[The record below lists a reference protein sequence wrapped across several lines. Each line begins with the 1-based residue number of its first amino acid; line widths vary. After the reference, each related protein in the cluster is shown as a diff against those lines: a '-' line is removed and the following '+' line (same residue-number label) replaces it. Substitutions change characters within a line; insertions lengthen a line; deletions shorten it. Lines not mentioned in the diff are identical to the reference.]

1 MKLNFKEQYKSINK
15 FNSIEL
21 EDFTVLT
28 GVNGS
33 GKSHLLEA
41 IEQKKVIIAGFEDT
55 NNIVHFNYETFRLE
69 NEGTFNAQQIASEKE
84 GAWTFFEQQIKTN
97 VLSWKNGLE
106 ENYKKI
112 VDIAQNKEKSMWWL
126 YKKDFSDDVLY
137 NLFRD
142 SYKKII
148 INHFKNKNFKNNQQA
163 QALFSLIK
171 TLPYS
176 IDEITKEDFLDLYK
190 PVDLKNDFLP
200 TQIGKVI
207 WDYHVKYREN
217 LVNEYENEKHGTKNK
232 ILSEVDFEKV
242 HGPKP
247 WEIINEILEKFN
259 TLDYTLKSPTGSNH
273 LYQFQLKLLHTK
285 NKGLEIN
292 FNELSSGEKI
302 LMALVVSIYK
312 TSSDNLFPEI
322 LLLDEID
329 ASLHPSMMQ
338 NLLDVIN
345 EIFLERGIKIIL
357 VTHSPT
363 MIAFAPEK
371 SIFVME
377 KSGQDRIKKKNG
389 EEALSILTEG
399 YATLDEGLKLFDQI
413 SKKEVSILTEGKN
426 TEFIKKAA
434 DFFGKEQ
441 KDKIEIITGVE
452 KDSGKNQLKTIFSF
466 FSKVPHD
473 KKVIFVWDCDV
484 KQEVSSLVDTNNTFA
499 YTFLKNN
506 DNDKVTKGIENLFL
520 KEKFEDK
527 FYIEKPKDDGGVQKS
542 LNKEKFKNYMIKNGV
557 EKDFENF
564 KPLFEKIKD
573 IINK

>member
-1 MKLNFKEQYKSINK
+1 
-15 FNSIEL
+15 
-21 EDFTVLT
+21 
-28 GVNGS
+28 
-33 GKSHLLEA
+33 
-41 IEQKKVIIAGFEDT
+41 
-55 NNIVHFNYETFRLE
+55 
-69 NEGTFNAQQIASEKE
+69 
-84 GAWTFFEQQIKTN
+84 
-97 VLSWKNGLE
+97 
-106 ENYKKI
+106 
-112 VDIAQNKEKSMWWL
+112 
-126 YKKDFSDDVLY
+126 
-137 NLFRD
+137 
-142 SYKKII
+142 
-148 INHFKNKNFKNNQQA
+148 
-163 QALFSLIK
+163 
-171 TLPYS
+171 
-176 IDEITKEDFLDLYK
+176 
-190 PVDLKNDFLP
+190 
-200 TQIGKVI
+200 
-207 WDYHVKYREN
+207 
-217 LVNEYENEKHGTKNK
+217 
-232 ILSEVDFEKV
+232 
-242 HGPKP
+242 
-247 WEIINEILEKFN
+247 
-259 TLDYTLKSPTGSNH
+259 
-273 LYQFQLKLLHTK
+273 
-285 NKGLEIN
+285 
-292 FNELSSGEKI
+292 
-302 LMALVVSIYK
+302 MALVVSIYK

>member
-1 MKLNFKEQYKSINK
+1 MKLNFKEQYKSISK
-15 FNSIEL
+15 FNVVEL

-41 IEQKKVIIAGFEDT
+41 IEQKKVVITGYEDS

-69 NEGTFNAQQIASEKE
+69 NEGAFNAQQIASEKE
-84 GAWTFFEQQIKTN
+84 GAWTFFEQQIKAN
-97 VLSWKNGLE
+97 VLSWKNGLG

-112 VDIAQNKEKSMWWL
+112 VDIAQDKGISIWWL
-126 YKKDFSDDVLY
+126 YKKDFNDDILY
-137 NLFRD
+137 NSFRD
-142 SYKKII
+142 SYKKVIT
-148 INHFKNKNFKNNQQA
+148 NHFKNNNLKNNQQA
-163 QALFSLIK
+163 QAIFSLIK
-171 TLPYS
+171 TLSYS
-176 IDEITKEDFLDLYK
+176 IDETTKEDFLDSYK
-190 PVDLKNDFLP
+190 PVGLKNDFLP

-207 WDYHVKYREN
+207 WDYYIQYREN
-217 LVNEYENEKHGTKNK
+217 LVNEYENDKHGTKNK
-232 ILSEVDFEKV
+232 VLSEEEFKKH

-285 NKGLEIN
+285 NKGLEID
-292 FNELSSGEKI
+292 FNDLSSGEKI
-302 LMALVVSIYK
+302 LMALVASIYK

-345 EIFLERGIKIIL
+345 EIFLKRGMKIIL

-363 MIAFAPEK
+363 TIALAPEK

-377 KSGQDRIKKKNG
+377 KTGQDRIKKKDK

-426 TEFIKKAA
+426 TEYIKKAVE
-434 DFFGKEQ
+434 FFGKEN

-452 KDSGKNQLKTIFSF
+452 NDSGKNQLKTIFSF

-473 KKVIFVWDCDV
+473 KKVLFVWDCDV
-484 KQEVSSLVDTNNTFA
+484 SFTLTNTDNTFA
-499 YTFLKNN
+499 HIFPKN
-506 DNDKVTKGIENLFL
+506 DLNDKVVKGIENLFP
-520 KEKFEDK
+520 KEKFKDE
-527 FYIEKPKDDGGVQKS
+527 FYIEKQKDDGGMHKD
-542 LNKEKFKNYMIKNGV
+542 LNKEKFKDYIVDKGV
-557 EKDFENF
+557 ENDFKNF
-564 KPLFEKIKD
+564 KPLFEKIETILKE
-573 IINK
+573 K

>member
-15 FNSIEL
+15 FNPVEL
-21 EDFTVLT
+21 KDFTVLT

-41 IEQKKVIIAGFEDT
+41 IEQKKVVIAGFEDS

-69 NEGTFNAQQIASEKE
+69 NEGAFNAQQIASEKE
-84 GAWTFFEQQIKTN
+84 GAWTFFEQQIKAN
-97 VLSWKNGLE
+97 VLSWKNGLG
-106 ENYKKI
+106 ENYQKI
-112 VDIAQNKEKSMWWL
+112 VDIAKDKERSIWWL
-126 YKKDFSDDVLY
+126 YKKDFNDDALY

-142 SYKKII
+142 SYKKVIT
-148 INHFKNKNFKNNQQA
+148 NHFKNNNLKNNQQA
-163 QALFSLIK
+163 QAIFSLIK
-171 TLPYS
+171 TLSYS
-176 IDEITKEDFLDLYK
+176 IDEITKEDFLDSYK
-190 PVDLKNDFLP
+190 PVGLKNDFLP

-207 WDYHVKYREN
+207 WDYYVTYREN
-217 LVNEYENEKHGTKNK
+217 LVNEYENDKHGTKNK
-232 ILSEVDFEKV
+232 VLTEEEFEKH

-285 NKGLEIN
+285 NKGLEID
-292 FNELSSGEKI
+292 FNDLSSGEKI
-302 LMALVVSIYK
+302 LMALVASIYK

-363 MIAFAPEK
+363 TIALAPEET
-371 SIFVME
+371 IFVME
-377 KSGQDRIKKKNG
+377 KSGQDRIRKKDK

-413 SKKEVSILTEGKN
+413 SKKEISILTEGKN

-434 DFFGKEQ
+434 EFFGKEN

-452 KDSGKNQLKTIFSF
+452 NDSGKNQLKTIFSF
-466 FSKVPHD
+466 FSKVPHN
-473 KKVIFVWDCDV
+473 KKVLFVWDCDV
-484 KQEVSSLVDTNNTFA
+484 NFSLADTDNTFA
-499 YTFLKNN
+499 YIFPKNET
-506 DNDKVTKGIENLFL
+506 NDKVVKGIENLFP
-520 KEKFEDK
+520 KEKFDDK
-527 FYIEKPKDDGGVQKS
+527 FYIEKTKDDGGTQKS
-542 LNKEKFKNYMIKNGV
+542 LHKENFKNDIITNGV
-557 EKDFENF
+557 EKDFKNF
-564 KPLFEKIKD
+564 KPLFEKIKSIVD
-573 IINK
+573 VKK